1 MIKIIELNNDEKIIE
16 IINKLSSDIS
26 HVILKENTTKINK
39 DVLETLN
46 LDNYS
51 AVVDF
56 TVNGY
61 YINDC
66 RYFGDEKITANKW
79 FSNNVLYP
87 NIIFKVEDLKWLL
100 DRHEW
105 ASLLD
110 ICVKAVVE
118 LENIFINGHV
128 IFDFD
133 EKSSNNYLDLNNYE
147 DDDYVN
153 HFYLNKW
160 LLLNNQKAQ
169 FNRKNTTLPNN
180 ARMIDK
186 VMYRSYFKLPNKIY
200 LKMHHQSLMK
210 QKNAVNIYH
219 KNKDAIKPYIVFLG
233 FDYSYRGNSK
243 YLFEYIKNHTNFT
256 VYFITDEQQGESF
269 VSPQRSET
277 QNLIEQAQVLVL
289 ESYIPDGL
297 KPNGTII
304 QLWHGTPIKK
314 LFLDSNELHQNKNI
328 YNYRARKYNKLIKH
342 NYFITDTKEINSVFN
357 TAFPMQETK
366 IISSGYPRNQFLIEH
381 NEDNQLISQIKE
393 DLQLNNH
400 KQTILYVPTWR
411 DNKEEQYLLEFPK
424 EITDHYNIIYK
435 CHIEDKNI
443 KKTNYIDP
451 LVYET
456 QQLILVADMLISDY
470 SSIIFDAL
478 TIDKKV
484 YLYTPDFESY
494 KYHRGLYEEVFNTVN
509 QNQYFESNKM
519 FEAISNQHYIKV
531 NSKYINKNNHSYETI
546 QSIIDKHMNKNR

>member
-1 MIKIIELNNDEKIIE
+1 
-16 IINKLSSDIS
+16 
-26 HVILKENTTKINK
+26 
-39 DVLETLN
+39 
-46 LDNYS
+46 
-51 AVVDF
+51 
-56 TVNGY
+56 
-61 YINDC
+61 
-66 RYFGDEKITANKW
+66 
-79 FSNNVLYP
+79 
-87 NIIFKVEDLKWLL
+87 
-100 DRHEW
+100 
-105 ASLLD
+105 
-110 ICVKAVVE
+110 
-118 LENIFINGHV
+118 
-128 IFDFD
+128 
-133 EKSSNNYLDLNNYE
+133 
-147 DDDYVN
+147 
-153 HFYLNKW
+153 
-160 LLLNNQKAQ
+160 
-169 FNRKNTTLPNN
+169 
-180 ARMIDK
+180 
-186 VMYRSYFKLPNKIY
+186 
-200 LKMHHQSLMK
+200 MHHQSLKK

-269 VSPQRSET
+269 VSPQHSET

-451 LVYET
+451 LDYET